1 MQNMNERPLCHRAE
15 DLVSYLYGE
24 ASDEE
29 AQDFAGHLAACDA
42 CRSEFAI
49 FEQVHSSIVEWRTEA
64 LGAIS
69 FSQSPQANN
78 ITSPV
83 PVSLITA
90 RGRKLSAVAA
100 LREFFRLSPLW
111 LRGATA
117 IASVLFCILAVLAV
131 ARFWQRTPV
140 VNNTGEPKFTRAQL
154 DDAVASAVKKAG
166 TKQVDNS
173 DHSDK
178 RVTGV
183 MANSKPPRRE
193 RKQNSTSPELA
204 SRRTRLTRQEREQ
217 LAADLRL
224 IPGSDEDEVP
234 FELPGDTRF
243 PNEPK

>member
-83 PVSLITA
+83 PASLSTE
-90 RGRKLSAVAA
+90 RGRRLSAVAA
-100 LREFFRLSPLW
+100 LREFFKVSPLW

-154 DDAVASAVKKAG
+154 DDAVARAVKEAG

-178 RVTGV
+178 PVTGAI
-183 MANSKPPRRE
+183 ANSKGPGRE
-193 RKQNSTSPELA
+193 RKQKLPSPELA

>member
-64 LGAIS
+64 LGAVS
-69 FSQSPQANN
+69 FSQSPQANS
-78 ITSPV
+78 ITSPA
-83 PVSLITA
+83 PVSLISEP
-90 RGRKLSAVAA
+90 GRKLSAVTA
-100 LREFFRLSPLW
+100 LREFFKVSPLW

-117 IASVLFCILAVLAV
+117 LASVLFCILAVLAV
-131 ARFWQRTPV
+131 ARFGQRTTPV
-140 VNNTGEPKFTRAQL
+140 VNRNEEQRFTQAQL
-154 DDAVASAVKKAG
+154 DDAVARAVKEARM
-166 TKQVDNS
+166 KQVDNS
-173 DHSDK
+173 E
-178 RVTGV
+178 RV
-183 MANSKPPRRE
+183 MAPTANNKGPRRE
-193 RKQNSTSPELA
+193 RKQNSPSPQLA
-204 SRRTRLTRQEREQ
+204 AVPRRVRLTRQEREQ

-224 IPGSDEDEVP
+224 IPGLDEDEMP

>member
-1 MQNMNERPLCHRAE
+1 MRDH
-15 DLVSYLYGE
+15 
-24 ASDEE
+24 
-29 AQDFAGHLAACDA
+29 
-42 CRSEFAI
+42 FAI
-49 FEQVHSSIVEWRTEA
+49 EPRTWSAICMAKPPTRKRRISQVIWPLVMRAGLNLRSSNKCTRRSSN
-64 LGAIS
+64 GG
-69 FSQSPQANN
+69 P
-78 ITSPV
+78 
-83 PVSLITA
+83 
-90 RGRKLSAVAA
+90 KLLAP
-100 LREFFRLSPLW
+100 FRFRSHRRLTPLW

-183 MANSKPPRRE
+183 IANSKPPRRE